1 MSVGEVAGLIAAC
14 ALLILVG
21 LLAYP
26 ILKLGKVFDET
37 RILVKG
43 VSDET
48 VPLLG
53 EVTTT
58 VSTTNAQLLKVD
70 TITDNATTVTTNA
83 AALTSLFAAT
93 AAWPAGEGR
102 RVHVRRPPRAGRE
115 PAPGRLAPGEGRDEG
130 RAQGE
135 EAR

>member
-58 VSTTNAQLLKVD
+58 VSTTNAPLAKVD

-83 AALTSLFAAT
+83 AALMSLFSAT
-93 AAWPAGEGR
+93 AGGPLVKAAAFSYGVRRALGDQQRKDVSR
-102 RVHVRRPPRAGRE
+102 RVK
-115 PAPGRLAPGEGRDEG
+115 
-130 RAQGE
+130 E
-135 EAR
+135 EMKAERKARKR

>member
-26 ILKLGKVFDET
+26 ILKLGKVLDET
-37 RILVKG
+37 RIMVKG
-43 VSDET
+43 VSESS

-58 VSTTNAQLLKVD
+58 VSTTNAQLAKVD
-70 TITDNATTVTTNA
+70 TITDNASTVTSNA
-83 AALTSLFAAT
+83 AALVSLFSAT
-93 AAWPAGEGR
+93 AGGPLVKAAAFSYG
-102 RVHVRRPPRAGRE
+102 VRRALGDRNRRDVE
-115 PAPGRLAPGEGRDEG
+115 KRVRDEM
-130 RAQGE
+130 RAE
-135 EAR
+135 RRSRR